1 MAENWL
7 VLNDSGYKCIPKA
20 IQGLLTNGSRHSREP
35 RSCPSMP
42 RFTPQH
48 SPTQQ
53 ARQEINHRLLN
64 SVKKFSF
71 AFSKQDI
78 ENTEI
83 DFYVIGEVMGC
94 ELQICVFFS
103 VT

>member
-1 MAENWL
+1 
-7 VLNDSGYKCIPKA
+7 
-20 IQGLLTNGSRHSREP
+20 
-35 RSCPSMP
+35 MP

-64 SVKKFSF
+64 SVKNSLVLPFQNKIL
-71 AFSKQDI
+71 K
-78 ENTEI
+78 TEI